1 VSGVARYQRGEQL
14 RRDGDVVTSRGVD
27 AITGLAV
34 LVYDFPGAPRVKP
47 GQVVVDG
54 VPTVLAAGFDGE
66 AGVLVT
72 AYPEGAMLVA
82 PGEAVVDDRF
92 ALQALT
98 VLRDA
103 ARAGLV
109 HGDLHAGRF
118 LWARGRL
125 YLEGYGVPWNGAA
138 LRSTAVEGSAS
149 EGAAGQPKES
159 LRAALARDLAAAVK
173 ALLELAGDGMSLEV
187 SAALKGALG
196 TAIRAGDAEQLYAVV
211 RRLAG
216 GAVTVP
222 PASFG
227 ELVLPTVASQA
238 AAGAPAEAPA
248 EGVAPG
254 AGGAGGPLLA
264 VDLDALDL
272 SPRPAAG
279 ASVPTS
285 AAATADASAA
295 APRLTP
301 VPPTAARAAAERP
314 AGDPSPPPAPPL
326 VPLPTEPT
334 EPDPIT
340 LNSDP
345 GSMLDVKRTGGSGF
359 VKDLPPGAT
368 YHAGKLDEEVRVAP
382 IRLDVNAVPK
392 PRRRSVRVP
401 LLFLA
406 LFAVALTAG
415 YLALVVR
422 RDAPNQVQGAGAVN
436 HIVDVRVAPANMP
449 PVRLMVEQSPPGSA
463 YPPGTQ
469 ITTVPRRV
477 TFDANGVWTVYAQY
491 GEQRGASA
499 TVRVPEDTVVT
510 LPFPEAP
517 AGR

>member
-1 VSGVARYQRGEQL
+1 MPPVSGVARYQRGEQL

-301 VPPTAARAAAERP
+301 VPPT
-314 AGDPSPPPAPPL
+314 
-326 VPLPTEPT
+326 EPT

>member
-1 VSGVARYQRGEQL
+1 MPPVSGVARYQRGEQL

-301 VPPTAARAAAERP
+301 VP
-314 AGDPSPPPAPPL
+314 
-326 VPLPTEPT
+326 TEPT